1 MSVKSANGADIQLVN
16 IIKEREPNTFWVL
29 GDSRFFSEQWI
40 VFELNHPY
48 QAYFEL

>member
-1 MSVKSANGADIQLVN
+1 MSVKSANGVDIPVIG

-29 GDSRFFSEQWI
+29 DNSLRFGGQWLI
-40 VFELNHPY
+40 FEMNHPY